1 MFNVFTYYRNHK
13 VYLPLHLKM
22 QTENVIPMYR
32 KSKYDTMITTRR
44 DNKTYDTNTIDQFVL
59 NNPTIQYKKIIT
71 ISPGGY
77 KGFYMMGITHFLK
90 KQYNLSN
97 YVFSGASAGAWNSL
111 LMSFKYDTTAFKY
124 HIMDDSI
131 QNAKSISEMEQRFK
145 YKLLHYYKTDD
156 FDLDKL
162 FIGVTAFKDKHPHT
176 MIYTQFETLED
187 AIDCCI
193 ASSHIPWLTGNFTH
207 KYNNLLTFDG
217 GFSKHPYLNISKP
230 VLHITPSLWIPPKPT
245 SMKNIHD
252 YTTLFSKDQYQF
264 DEIYDKGYEDSYKN
278 KDFLDKIF
286 ESAS

>member
-1 MFNVFTYYRNHK
+1 
-13 VYLPLHLKM
+13 
-22 QTENVIPMYR
+22 
-32 KSKYDTMITTRR
+32 
-44 DNKTYDTNTIDQFVL
+44 
-59 NNPTIQYKKIIT
+59 
-71 ISPGGY
+71 
-77 KGFYMMGITHFLK
+77 
-90 KQYNLSN
+90 
-97 YVFSGASAGAWNSL
+97 
-111 LMSFKYDTTAFKY
+111 
-124 HIMDDSI
+124 
-131 QNAKSISEMEQRFK
+131 
-145 YKLLHYYKTDD
+145 
-156 FDLDKL
+156 
-162 FIGVTAFKDKHPHT
+162 

-230 VLHITPSLWIPPKPT
+230 VLHITPSLWIPQKPT